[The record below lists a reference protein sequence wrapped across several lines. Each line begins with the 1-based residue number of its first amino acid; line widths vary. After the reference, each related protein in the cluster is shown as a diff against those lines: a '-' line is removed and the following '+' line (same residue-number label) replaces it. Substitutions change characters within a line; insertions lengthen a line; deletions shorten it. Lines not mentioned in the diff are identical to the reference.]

1 MCWQEKQQHQTV
13 RLHCLAVAVALMLAA
28 VALLGSAEAA
38 QYFQSDISLRPE
50 TAQEKAYTISWQR
63 QADSSM
69 CQELCEAMCPCTAAS
84 VEQIAAHAHCHTT
97 VCVGN

>member
-28 VALLGSAEAA
+28 AALLVSAEAA

-50 TAQEKAYTISWQR
+50 TLTQSAGTGA
-63 QADSSM
+63 
-69 CQELCEAMCPCTAAS
+69 
-84 VEQIAAHAHCHTT
+84 VHT
-97 VCVGN
+97 VLWGLVGLL